1 MINLNKRQLAV
12 YNLVRK
18 NSGIGTKEINRQL
31 KELSLEEVSRV
42 TVIRDLDL
50 LLRKKLVRKEG
61 EGRSVIY
68 WDVVK
73 NKLLTYFNG
82 EEYFK
87 KGPDERTVAYPRF
100 NFEVFNSFLDLFSAK
115 EIKKLEE
122 ENNDYR
128 ERFKKIPESVQKK
141 ELERLTTEL
150 SWKSSQIEGNTYS
163 LIDTEILFKEKKEA
177 SGHKKEEAV
186 MLLNHKKALDY
197 INQNKEKFNNLSLKN
212 LENIHQLIVGDL
224 GIATGIRSGLV
235 GITGTIYRP
244 LDNQFQ
250 IKEALEKTIIAIQKI
265 DFPLAKALVT
275 VLALS
280 YIQPFYDGNK
290 RTARIMGNAILL
302 AHNFCPL
309 SYRSVNEG
317 DYKKAI
323 LLFYEQ
329 NSALSFRELFTDQF
343 SFAVNNYFI

>member
-1 MINLNKRQLAV
+1 
-12 YNLVRK
+12 
-18 NSGIGTKEINRQL
+18 
-31 KELSLEEVSRV
+31 
-42 TVIRDLDL
+42 
-50 LLRKKLVRKEG
+50 
-61 EGRSVIY
+61 
-68 WDVVK
+68 
-73 NKLLTYFNG
+73 
-82 EEYFK
+82 
-87 KGPDERTVAYPRF
+87 
-100 NFEVFNSFLDLFSAK
+100 
-115 EIKKLEE
+115 
-122 ENNDYR
+122 
-128 ERFKKIPESVQKK
+128 
-141 ELERLTTEL
+141 
-150 SWKSSQIEGNTYS
+150 